1 MGRAERRRLER
12 AKGKDQ
18 KTYTLTQAQID
29 VMKKEAVDKAV
40 DTGFILMLAIPV
52 MVLHD
57 KYWAKTAKKRLPEF
71 IDRCLDLYDSYN
83 KGYVE
88 LKDLTDTLWE
98 EGGIRLERSD
108 NPVRYYGGSEDE

>member
-12 AKGKDQ
+12 EKGKAQ

-29 VMKKEAVDKAV
+29 AMKKAAVDKAV

-57 KYWAKTAKKRLPEF
+57 KYWAKTAKKRMPEF
-71 IDRCLDLYDSYN
+71 IDRCLDLYDSLYSLFMMIPIIT
-83 KGYVE
+83 Y
-88 LKDLTDTLWE
+88 TPT
-98 EGGIRLERSD
+98 IQ
-108 NPVRYYGGSEDE
+108 

>member
-12 AKGKDQ
+12 EKGKAQ
-18 KTYTLTQAQID
+18 KTYTLTQAQI
-29 VMKKEAVDKAV
+29 DKAV

-108 NPVRYYGGSEDE
+108 NSIRYYGGSEDE